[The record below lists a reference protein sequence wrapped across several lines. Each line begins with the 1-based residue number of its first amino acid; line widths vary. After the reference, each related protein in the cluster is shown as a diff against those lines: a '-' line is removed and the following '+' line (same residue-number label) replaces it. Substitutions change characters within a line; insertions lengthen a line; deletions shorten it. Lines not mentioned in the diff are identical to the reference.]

1 MRFKPC
7 ILCLC
12 IIDVIEMHPD
22 FTVFPALTHFPTL
35 PVCWLC
41 SGCSLSLK
49 NKAAPAP
56 SQAGSRERSERSHQ
70 GAGSKSRFITV
81 ISALFLC
88 NCGKLLATHSF
99 ISSRHLVRVVGQVF
113 VG

>member
-1 MRFKPC
+1 M
-7 ILCLC
+7 
-12 IIDVIEMHPD
+12 
-22 FTVFPALTHFPTL
+22 TTL
-35 PVCWLC
+35 I
-41 SGCSLSLK
+41 SLS
-49 NKAAPAP
+49 N
-56 SQAGSRERSERSHQ
+56 SR
-70 GAGSKSRFITV
+70 GIIKYYSKLPTV